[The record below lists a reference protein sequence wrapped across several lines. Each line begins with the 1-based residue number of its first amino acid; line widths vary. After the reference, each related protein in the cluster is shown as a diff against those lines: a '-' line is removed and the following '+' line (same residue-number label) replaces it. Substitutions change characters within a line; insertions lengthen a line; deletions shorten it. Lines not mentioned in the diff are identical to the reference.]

1 MTHLTCLESGAT
13 VLTEHMPA
21 RFGAVLALWFRA
33 GAAYD
38 PPGTQG
44 LSHLLEHMLFKGT
57 EQRSALQ
64 LAVLLDAIGADLN
77 ATTDHEFA
85 AYDCYLLGE
94 EVAAAAD
101 VLCDQCL
108 RSTLTPADLETERHV
123 VLEELAAYEDSPEE
137 VVMDAAAA
145 ALWAGH
151 PLSHPVLGVRE
162 QLEAVDRP
170 TLEAYWRARYQPGAL
185 VASAAGAVEH
195 GAVVAALEERL
206 GPSAGRPAG
215 LDEPSA
221 AIPQRATHAL
231 QRDTAQVYL
240 CLASPAA
247 GAGDPARFADAVL
260 ATALGGCPSS
270 RLFQEIRERR
280 GLAYHIES
288 FTGTYRTNGALYIHV
303 GAQAAAVPA
312 VLELIRRE
320 LAAICREG
328 LTEEELHRTRDQLV
342 ARVRLD
348 GDSPGA
354 AARRLGLNWLLRGE
368 LIAPETVIHHL
379 QHVTGQDVVER
390 ARNSLADGP
399 WVVAALGPVE
409 EGALH

>member
-1 MTHLTCLESGAT
+1 M

-21 RFGAVLALWFRA
+21 RSGAVVALWFRA

-38 PPGTQG
+38 PPTAHG

-77 ATTDHEFA
+77 ATTDHEYA
-85 AYDCYLLGE
+85 AFDCYSLGE
-94 EVAAAAD
+94 AVAVGVD

-108 RSTLTPADLETERHV
+108 RSTLAAEDLEIERQV
-123 VLEELAAYEDSPEE
+123 VLEELAAYEDTPEE
-137 VVMDAAAA
+137 VVGDAAAA

-151 PLSHPVLGVRE
+151 PLSHTVLGVRE
-162 QLEAVDRP
+162 EVQAVDRDA
-170 TLEAYWRARYQPGAL
+170 LLAYWRARYSPGGL

-195 GAVVAALEERL
+195 QTVVAALEEHL
-206 GPSAGRPAG
+206 GDAGAPGDPAG
-215 LDEPSA
+215 APGDPAGVPA
-221 AIPQRATHAL
+221 AVPQRATVAL
-231 QRDTAQVYL
+231 ERDTAQVHL

-270 RLFQEIRERR
+270 RLFQEVRERR

-288 FTGTYRTNGALYIHV
+288 FTSTYRETGALYIQA

-312 VLELIRRE
+312 VLALIRGE
-320 LAAICREG
+320 LAAVCRDG
-328 LTEEELHRTRDQLV
+328 LTEEELERSREQLV
-342 ARVRLD
+342 ARIRLD

-354 AARRLGLNWLLRGE
+354 AVRRLGLSWLLRGE
-368 LIAPETVIHHL
+368 LIEPETVVGHL
-379 QHVTGQDVVER
+379 RRVTGQDVVER

-399 WVVAALGPVE
+399 WVVVALGPVE